1 MAVLARVLYLGILFY
16 FLIFTLE
23 IRDSNGQS
31 WILYGIVWIIGILW
45 YFYWAARRRR
55 AAPAR
60 VARGRPVL
68 SPGDEDAQW

>member
-1 MAVLARVLYLGILFY
+1 VAVLARVLYLGILFY
-16 FLIFTLE
+16 FLIFTSE
-23 IRDSNGQS
+23 MRDSNGQS

>member
-16 FLIFTLE
+16 FLIFTSE
-23 IRDSNGQS
+23 MRDSNGQS
-31 WILYGIVWIIGILW
+31 WILYGIVWIIGVLW

-60 VARGRPVL
+60 RTWSAGRI
-68 SPGDEDAQW
+68 PGREDAK